1 MDPTLG
7 DNGALC
13 LTVLQ
18 SAFTAALLLLMLRY
32 HHLHHK
38 IARLRKCLL
47 AAAAARAVVAEER
60 WWQRHVHRLYV
71 VAEALVLLI
80 HPMPGDVLPVQ
91 LEIFMWL
98 RLYLILRVARDFSTV
113 YVSEYDAPFSWALA
127 INSWLYARPATTVT
141 SSLLLIMGFAAY
153 GTLISERTHV
163 HALRAV
169 GGAEAAAEIDVSIS
183 GERGLDVS
191 PQTWSE
197 SLWLVAIVMT
207 TVGFGDFAPVSF
219 VGRLL
224 TLAAAL
230 VGILLSALMIS
241 IVQNQL
247 TLSFQQGYAVKC
259 LIRDRLQEKLE
270 HCAALLIK
278 NQWQIHLRGG
288 HLKDEDATSSSRLS
302 RKASRAFGDTKSVI
316 KRKLSRAGS
325 ALSNQEARLSQEGR
339 LPQEGELRS
348 SCGRAAAEAAEAPE
362 EEEGDSDLSDNSA
375 SDCGEPATEAVAAT
389 KCPLQPCGRG
399 KLAAPSDYWSAP
411 SRITGLEATV
421 SEALVEAAEAAEALG
436 CLESAPTVQ
445 RKSTSR
451 SSPAPAPSAP
461 PSPPSPL
468 SLPSPASVAWE
479 IDDPDATNATA
490 SVAAAAATAAAATS
504 VEADA
509 SALSSASGIV
519 SNNSSIAT
527 LASVGGAEGRGQ
539 RATEALLGGGQ
550 RHSRVEIDPS
560 QNTVHAV
567 RAPKH
572 PPVAPYSQPSVLASW
587 RRAARGALE
596 SNRTGDARGSPC
608 GRCSRPADARRPSR
622 SRRGDLNQVSPAPPL
637 TTVSVP
643 PQSSYRPCPLSAP
656 ISLHI
661 SLSRSRSRRSA

>member
-1 MDPTLG
+1 MARARAPGLRLGVRLELVMGGELTWLLALAPQLASPSQVDIYTCSPHLTVLPVPSLWLGGHLHAGPGAALSAHDARAAQQPLPAGAPTPIAQARPRPRPRPRPRSRPRSRPRFKSRARNYALAYFSQLDADADGHVDPTLG

-32 HHLHHK
+32 HHLHHR

-71 VAEALVLLI
+71 AAEALVLLI

-169 GGAEAAAEIDVSIS
+169 GGAEAAAEIDISIS

-247 TLSFQQGYAVKC
+247 TLSYQ
-259 LIRDRLQEKLE
+259 
-270 HCAALLIK
+270 
-278 NQWQIHLRGG
+278 
-288 HLKDEDATSSSRLS
+288 
-302 RKASRAFGDTKSVI
+302 
-316 KRKLSRAGS
+316 
-325 ALSNQEARLSQEGR
+325 
-339 LPQEGELRS
+339 
-348 SCGRAAAEAAEAPE
+348 
-362 EEEGDSDLSDNSA
+362 
-375 SDCGEPATEAVAAT
+375 
-389 KCPLQPCGRG
+389 
-399 KLAAPSDYWSAP
+399 
-411 SRITGLEATV
+411 
-421 SEALVEAAEAAEALG
+421 
-436 CLESAPTVQ
+436 
-445 RKSTSR
+445 
-451 SSPAPAPSAP
+451 
-461 PSPPSPL
+461 
-468 SLPSPASVAWE
+468 
-479 IDDPDATNATA
+479 
-490 SVAAAAATAAAATS
+490 
-504 VEADA
+504 
-509 SALSSASGIV
+509 
-519 SNNSSIAT
+519 
-527 LASVGGAEGRGQ
+527 
-539 RATEALLGGGQ
+539 
-550 RHSRVEIDPS
+550 
-560 QNTVHAV
+560 
-567 RAPKH
+567 
-572 PPVAPYSQPSVLASW
+572 
-587 RRAARGALE
+587 
-596 SNRTGDARGSPC
+596 
-608 GRCSRPADARRPSR
+608 
-622 SRRGDLNQVSPAPPL
+622 QVSWFCTMKIINL
-637 TTVSVP
+637 T
-643 PQSSYRPCPLSAP
+643 LS
-656 ISLHI
+656 
-661 SLSRSRSRRSA
+661 